1 MNERY
6 AIVNILFIL
15 SCRQVRVEDPKF
27 DEKLVKFE
35 GENSIVRT
43 YKFGILSVQ
52 NGQKEEDMWYR
63 NSGTDDLWEFMDFL
77 GTKIALKD
85 WRNFRGGLDIKTDF
99 TGAHSY
105 YTQVQFL
112 LPLSFYFIYRRS
124 VRFNIFLL
132 IFAQHRGFEI
142 MFHVAPLLPFNPNDE
157 QQLERKR
164 HLGND
169 VVMVLFVDNTEEI
182 DLSVI
187 KSKFNH
193 VFCLVQKNKDRS
205 ADTVHY
211 KFVESRKYILD
222 RQISAERKRKRKR
235 KRKRI
240 FFVQASRKLSS
251 DDVFS
256 LQCYV
261 CVEERSVS
269 IHSFSPEKLDN
280 TKKPIRKRVSVNE
293 M

>member
-205 ADTVHY
+205 ADKGHS
-211 KFVESRKYILD
+211 KFVESR
-222 RQISAERKRKRKR
+222 
-235 KRKRI
+235 RI